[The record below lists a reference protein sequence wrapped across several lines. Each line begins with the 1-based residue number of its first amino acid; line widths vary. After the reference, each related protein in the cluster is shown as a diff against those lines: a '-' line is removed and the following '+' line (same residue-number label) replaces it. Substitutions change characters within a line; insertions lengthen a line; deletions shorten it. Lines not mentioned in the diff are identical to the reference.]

1 MEYNSNLREKKLE
14 IITNFRPYLAF
25 CQIIANKKT
34 DLSKKEINTKV
45 FVEFIDLYEPL
56 ALPIENFLEEFIDL
70 HKSIKQEEHEIS
82 DKNSDEN
89 NIKTIKIELSS
100 EFMDLYE
107 PFESNDNDNKPFEDC
122 FNSEKIK
129 KAPDSEIK
137 NNKNDINNNHI
148 KKINFELSTDYLDLY
163 EDNNGKDEFYNNF
176 YLDDDDNDN
185 KRDDGIQVYY
195 ENEDN
200 YLDIYPE

>member
-1 MEYNSNLREKKLE
+1 MEYTSNYREKKLE
-14 IITNFRPYLAF
+14 IITNFRTYLAF

-45 FVEFIDLYEPL
+45 FVENIDLYEPL

-70 HKSIKQEEHEIS
+70 HKSIKREEHEIS
-82 DKNSDEN
+82 DENSDEN

>member
-1 MEYNSNLREKKLE
+1 MEYTLNLREKKLE

-56 ALPIENFLEEFIDL
+56 ALPIENFLEEFIYL
-70 HKSIKQEEHEIS
+70 HKSIKKEEHEIS
-82 DKNSDEN
+82 DENSDEN

-100 EFMDLYE
+100 EFMDLYG

-137 NNKNDINNNHI
+137 NIKKDINNNHI
-148 KKINFELSTDYLDLY
+148 TKINFELSTDYLDLY
-163 EDNNGKDEFYNNF
+163 EDKNGKDELYNNF
-176 YLDDDDNDN
+176 YFDDDDNE
-185 KRDDGIQVYY
+185 VYY

-200 YLDIYPE
+200 

>member
-1 MEYNSNLREKKLE
+1 MEYTSNYREKKLE
-14 IITNFRPYLAF
+14 IITNFRTYLAY

-56 ALPIENFLEEFIDL
+56 ELPIENFLEEFIDS
-70 HKSIKQEEHEIS
+70 HKSIKKEEHEIS
-82 DKNSDEN
+82 DENSDEN

-137 NNKNDINNNHI
+137 NIKKDINNNHI
-148 KKINFELSTDYLDLY
+148 TKINFELSTDYLDLY
-163 EDNNGKDEFYNNF
+163 EDKNGKDELYNNF
-176 YLDDDDNDN
+176 YFDDDDNDN

-200 YLDIYPE
+200 

>member
-34 DLSKKEINTKV
+34 DLSKKEINTQV
-45 FVEFIDLYEPL
+45 FAEFIDLYEPL
-56 ALPIENFLEEFIDL
+56 ALPTENFLDEFIYL
-70 HKSIKQEEHEIS
+70 HKSIKKEEHEIS
-82 DKNSDEN
+82 DENSDEN

-100 EFMDLYE
+100 EFMDLYG

-137 NNKNDINNNHI
+137 NIKKDINNNHI
-148 KKINFELSTDYLDLY
+148 TKINFELSTDYLDLY
-163 EDNNGKDEFYNNF
+163 EDKNGKDELYNNF
-176 YLDDDDNDN
+176 YFDDDDNE
-185 KRDDGIQVYY
+185 VYY

-200 YLDIYPE
+200 

>member
-1 MEYNSNLREKKLE
+1 MEYTLNLREKKLE

-34 DLSKKEINTKV
+34 DLSKKEINTQV

-56 ALPIENFLEEFIDL
+56 ATENFLDEFIDL
-70 HKSIKQEEHEIS
+70 HKSIKKEEHEIS
-82 DKNSDEN
+82 DENSDEN

-137 NNKNDINNNHI
+137 NIKKDINNNHI
-148 KKINFELSTDYLDLY
+148 TKINFELSTDYLDLY
-163 EDNNGKDEFYNNF
+163 EDKNGKDELYNNF
-176 YLDDDDNDN
+176 YFDDDDNDN

-200 YLDIYPE
+200 

>member
-1 MEYNSNLREKKLE
+1 MEYTFNFREKKLE
-14 IITNFRPYLAF
+14 IITNFRAYLAF

-200 YLDIYPE
+200 YLDIYP

>member
-1 MEYNSNLREKKLE
+1 MEYTSNYREKKLE
-14 IITNFRPYLAF
+14 IITNFRTYLAF

-45 FVEFIDLYEPL
+45 FVENIDLYEPL

-70 HKSIKQEEHEIS
+70 HKSIKKEEHEIS
-82 DKNSDEN
+82 DENSDEN

-100 EFMDLYE
+100 EFIDLYE

>member
-1 MEYNSNLREKKLE
+1 MEYTSNYREKKLE

-34 DLSKKEINTKV
+34 DLSKKEINTQV

-56 ALPIENFLEEFIDL
+56 ALPIENFLEEFIDS
-70 HKSIKQEEHEIS
+70 HKSIKKEEHEIS
-82 DKNSDEN
+82 DENSDEN

-137 NNKNDINNNHI
+137 NIKKDINNNHI
-148 KKINFELSTDYLDLY
+148 TKINFELSTDYLDLY
-163 EDNNGKDEFYNNF
+163 EDKNGKDELYNNF
-176 YLDDDDNDN
+176 YFDDDDNDN

-200 YLDIYPE
+200 

>member
-34 DLSKKEINTKV
+34 DLSKKEINTQV
-45 FVEFIDLYEPL
+45 FAEFIDLYEPL
-56 ALPIENFLEEFIDL
+56 DIPIANFLEEFIDS
-70 HKSIKQEEHEIS
+70 HKSIKKEEHEIS
-82 DKNSDEN
+82 DENSDEN

-100 EFMDLYE
+100 EFMDLYG

-137 NNKNDINNNHI
+137 NIKKDINNNHI
-148 KKINFELSTDYLDLY
+148 TKINFELSTDYLDLY
-163 EDNNGKDEFYNNF
+163 EDKNGKDELYNNF
-176 YLDDDDNDN
+176 YFDDDDNE
-185 KRDDGIQVYY
+185 KVYY

-200 YLDIYPE
+200 

>member
-1 MEYNSNLREKKLE
+1 MEYTSNYREKKLE
-14 IITNFRPYLAF
+14 IITNFRSYLAPR
-25 CQIIANKKT
+25 QIIANKKT
-34 DLSKKEINTKV
+34 DLSKKEINTQV

-56 ALPIENFLEEFIDL
+56 ALPTENFVANFLEEFIDL
-70 HKSIKQEEHEIS
+70 HKSIKKEEHEIS
-82 DKNSDEN
+82 DENSDEN

-100 EFMDLYE
+100 EFMDLYG

-137 NNKNDINNNHI
+137 NIKKDINNNHI
-148 KKINFELSTDYLDLY
+148 TKINFELSTDYLDLY
-163 EDNNGKDEFYNNF
+163 EDKNGKDELYNNF
-176 YLDDDDNDN
+176 YFDDDDNDN

-200 YLDIYPE
+200 

>member
-1 MEYNSNLREKKLE
+1 MEYTLNLREKKLE
-14 IITNFRPYLAF
+14 IITNFRTYLAY
-25 CQIIANKKT
+25 CQINKKT
-34 DLSKKEINTKV
+34 DLSKREINTKV

-56 ALPIENFLEEFIDL
+56 ALPIENFLEEFIYL
-70 HKSIKQEEHEIS
+70 HKSIKKEEHEIS
-82 DKNSDEN
+82 DENSDEN

-100 EFMDLYE
+100 EFMDLYG

-137 NNKNDINNNHI
+137 NIKKDINNNHI
-148 KKINFELSTDYLDLY
+148 TKINFELSTDYLDLY
-163 EDNNGKDEFYNNF
+163 EDKNGKDELYNNF
-176 YLDDDDNDN
+176 YFDDDDNDN

>member
-1 MEYNSNLREKKLE
+1 MEYTSNYREKKLE
-14 IITNFRPYLAF
+14 IITNFRSYLAF

-34 DLSKKEINTKV
+34 DLSKKEINTQV

-70 HKSIKQEEHEIS
+70 HKSIKKEEHEIS
-82 DKNSDEN
+82 DENSDEN

-107 PFESNDNDNKPFEDC
+107 PFESNDNGNKPFEDC

-137 NNKNDINNNHI
+137 NIKKDINNNHI
-148 KKINFELSTDYLDLY
+148 TKINFELSTDYLDLY
-163 EDNNGKDEFYNNF
+163 EDKNGKDELYNNF
-176 YLDDDDNDN
+176 YFDDDDNDN

-200 YLDIYPE
+200 

>member
-34 DLSKKEINTKV
+34 ALSKKEINTQV
-45 FVEFIDLYEPL
+45 FAEFRDLYEPL
-56 ALPIENFLEEFIDL
+56 DIPIANFLEEFIDS
-70 HKSIKQEEHEIS
+70 HKSIKKEEHEIS
-82 DKNSDEN
+82 DENSDEN

-100 EFMDLYE
+100 EFMDLYG

-137 NNKNDINNNHI
+137 NIKKDINNNHI
-148 KKINFELSTDYLDLY
+148 TKINFELSTDYLDLY
-163 EDNNGKDEFYNNF
+163 EDKNGKDELYNNF
-176 YLDDDDNDN
+176 YFDDDDNDN

-200 YLDIYPE
+200 

>member
-34 DLSKKEINTKV
+34 DLSKKEINTQV

-56 ALPIENFLEEFIDL
+56 ALPTENFVANFLEEFIDL
-70 HKSIKQEEHEIS
+70 HKSIKKEEHEIS
-82 DKNSDEN
+82 DENSDEN

-100 EFMDLYE
+100 EFMDLYG

-137 NNKNDINNNHI
+137 NIKKDINNNHI
-148 KKINFELSTDYLDLY
+148 TKINFELSTDYLDLY
-163 EDNNGKDEFYNNF
+163 EDKNGKDELYNNF
-176 YLDDDDNDN
+176 YFDDDDNDN

-200 YLDIYPE
+200 